1 MKSNDSTYVSKHLSL
16 VSELS
21 KVYLSKEFDES
32 LKLIRECHQNGNWV
46 FLGGNGG
53 SQAMIEHFA
62 TDWNKGIN
70 QLTGQPLKSMVLNS
84 NISLVTA
91 IANDLSYKESLSYNL
106 KNYGTARDLLV
117 LVSSSG
123 TSPNILDAVRVANEL
138 KMNSILLSGFG
149 KKTAPANVTVEINV
163 ESDDYQVIEDIH
175 TIYGHL
181 VLKAFA

>member
-1 MKSNDSTYVSKHLSL
+1 
-16 VSELS
+16 
-21 KVYLSKEFDES
+21 
-32 LKLIRECHQNGNWV
+32 
-46 FLGGNGG
+46 
-53 SQAMIEHFA
+53 
-62 TDWNKGIN
+62 
-70 QLTGQPLKSMVLNS
+70 
-84 NISLVTA
+84 VTA

-149 KKTAPANVTVEINV
+149 KKTAPANVTVEVNV